1 MILDNI
7 ENAPNYFGL
16 HPLFEKAF
24 DYIRELDMDNLAKGS
39 EEIEG
44 AYLKV
49 LIVEPDLKSKAE
61 AKLEIHKKFI
71 DIQIPVANEETFGWK
86 ALNNLKEPIEEYS
99 SQNDFQLFN
108 DEPSAYINVLPGEF
122 IIFSPEDAHAPLI
135 GEGITK
141 KIIIKVAVL

>member
-24 DYIRELDMDNLAKGS
+24 DYIRSLDMNNLTNGS

-49 LIVEPDLKSKAE
+49 LIVEPTLKSKAE
-61 AKLEIHKKFI
+61 AKLETHKKFI
-71 DIQIPVANEETFGWK
+71 DIQIPVAKEEIFGWK
-86 ALNNLKEPIEEYS
+86 AFNNLKVPIEEYS
-99 SQNDFQLFN
+99 NEHDFQLFN

-135 GEGITK
+135 GEGTTK